1 MTEITREAAAKVL
14 KIVDAG
20 LIHGGGKKAIAGQV
34 CVEQAVCMGLG
45 LPFSDNPSCVAPV
58 LRSLKIKLNDGPWSS
73 NQARARGLR
82 RLALAQ
88 IGSRD
93 RLNETEFVRRVV
105 DIALRISCPQALRA
119 AASARKDKDHIA
131 ALIAAAARCETEGTF
146 EAALE
151 ARAAAIAAR
160 AAALAAA
167 LAAPAAA
174 HAAFSA
180 SSAAADAAGADAAD
194 ARDKSLAV
202 YAESVV
208 QLLIEMKAPGVQW
221 LDLAPYEAM
230 S

>member
-131 ALIAAAARCETEGTF
+131 ALIAAAARCETKGTL
-146 EAALE
+146 ESALE
-151 ARAAAIAAR
+151 ARAAAS
-160 AAALAAA
+160 
-167 LAAPAAA
+167 
-174 HAAFSA
+174 AAFSA
-180 SSAAADAAGADAAD
+180 SSAAEESACAAAHAADAACAA
-194 ARDKSLAV
+194 APDKSLAA

-208 QLLIEMKAPGVQW
+208 QLLFEMKAPGVQW

>member
-20 LIHGGGKKAIAGQV
+20 LIPGGGKKAIAGQV

-131 ALIAAAARCETEGTF
+131 ALIAAAARCETKGTL
-146 EAALE
+146 ESALE
-151 ARAAAIAAR
+151 ARAAAS
-160 AAALAAA
+160 
-167 LAAPAAA
+167 
-174 HAAFSA
+174 AAFSA
-180 SSAAADAAGADAAD
+180 SSAAEESACAAAHAADAAAANDAAC
-194 ARDKSLAV
+194 AAAHDKSLAV